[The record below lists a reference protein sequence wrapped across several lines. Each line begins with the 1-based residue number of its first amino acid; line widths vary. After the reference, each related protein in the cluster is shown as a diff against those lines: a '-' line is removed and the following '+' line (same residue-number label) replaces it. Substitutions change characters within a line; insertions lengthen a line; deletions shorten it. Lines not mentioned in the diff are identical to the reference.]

1 MNLINIKVEH
11 KKFGVGIIVEQ
22 NDAYLTIKFD
32 IGEKKF
38 MYPDCFAQGF
48 LSIEDKEIYSQAISD
63 MEIKLAEKAKKEEQ
77 EKLERER
84 KEKERLE
91 QEIKE
96 KKKLKKINREN
107 VAFKCTYCD
116 GGKNQDRV
124 GFFGPC
130 SKENMEYNINKEK
143 HVWCSLGSK
152 CKDFLN
158 GTIPYS
164 DVEKE
169 YDKCELC
176 YESVMLKNWVAGAG
190 TIQTGINKGRPM
202 KLEKVQLNSLAV
214 LTTRLPNE
222 PEEKRFIFAVFLVDD
237 AYEGDNR
244 ESGYVTTKSKWKMVL
259 KPEEANK
266 ILFWNYYACP
276 NAPEVIKFGS
286 GLHRYLSD
294 MQAAQILKDIVDVK
308 TDKQEKAFAEEFL
321 TEFCNRV
328 GLDVDEISEKEG
340 ALIKA

>member
-1 MNLINIKVEH
+1 MSLVNTKVVH
-11 KKFGVGIIVEQ
+11 KKFGEGVIIAED
-22 NDAYLTIKFD
+22 NIYLTIKFQV
-32 IGEKKF
+32 GEKKF

-48 LSIEDKEIYSQAISD
+48 LQIEDNALYQKSLED
-63 MEIKLAEKAKKEEQ
+63 MDMKNQEKAKKEQE

-202 KLEKVQLNSLAV
+202 KLEKVQVNSLAV
-214 LTTRLPNE
+214 LTTRLPNAT
-222 PEEKRFIFAVFLVDD
+222 EENRFIFAVFLIDD
-237 AYEGDNR
+237 AYEGDIR
-244 ESGYVTTKSKWKMVL
+244 ESGYVTTKSKWKLEL
-259 KPEEANK
+259 KPSEAEK

-276 NAPEVIKFGS
+276 NAPEVVKFGS

-308 TDKQEKAFAEEFL
+308 MDKQEKAFAEEFL
-321 TEFCNRV
+321 IEFCNRV
-328 GLDVDEISEKEG
+328 GLDVNEISEKEG